1 MRPSAQFRSAQE
13 ILDTLVSSEMSLKVL
28 INWGRQNRFAGS
40 KDRRKIRDIVYYC
53 LRNKRYL
60 LHRWSNKE
68 SKGDGRNLVLSF
80 LYDHYHN
87 DHLAD
92 FNIFFGRRD
101 FDLQP
106 LSDTE
111 RNILSNKFLKRE
123 AIREDPV
130 KYSYPDFLDKSLK
143 RSLGKDFSKI
153 MELFLK
159 RASVFVR
166 ANKIKIST
174 KDLTSKLKAEGFEI
188 ESQIKNR
195 DALKVLNASNKLKL
209 SEHFLEGL
217 FEFQD
222 LGSQQVVNN
231 IVVKEGMSILD
242 FCAGGG
248 GKSLALASHF
258 SNNIDLYA
266 YDLNSSRLKPCKIR
280 AERACA
286 KIKFLD
292 DRMLL
297 GKAFDAVIVDAP
309 CSGSGTWRRDPFA
322 KWNLSLSEINKLS
335 EIQYGILNQVS
346 SYVNKS
352 GLIFYI
358 TCSLL
363 DEENGEVISR
373 FLKNNND
380 YCLQRAHFI
389 SPLEGG
395 DGFFLSVLKKN
406 K

>member
-13 ILDTLVSSEMSLKVL
+13 ILETLVSSEMSPKVL

-60 LHRWSNKE
+60 LHRWNNKE

-87 DHLAD
+87 DHLTD
-92 FNIFFGRRD
+92 FNIFFGSRD

-106 LSDTE
+106 LSGTE

-123 AIREDPV
+123 AVREDPV

-143 RSLGKDFSKI
+143 KSLGKDFSEI

-159 RASVFVR
+159 RAAVFIR

-174 KDLTSKLKAEGFEI
+174 EDLSSELKAEGFEI
-188 ESQIKNR
+188 ESQVKNKH
-195 DALKVLNASNKLKL
+195 ALKVLNASNKLRL
-209 SEHFLEGL
+209 SKHFSEGL

-231 IVVKEGMSILD
+231 FLIKKDMSILD

-258 SNNIDLYA
+258 SNNIELFA

-292 DRMLL
+292 DRMLF

-309 CSGSGTWRRDPFA
+309 CSGSGTWRRDPFT

-335 EIQYGILNQVS
+335 EIQYSILNQVV

-380 YCLQRAHFI
+380 YCLEREQFI

>member
-1 MRPSAQFRSAQE
+1 MTPSAQFRSAQE
-13 ILDTLVSSEMSLKVL
+13 ILETLVSSEMSPKVL

-60 LHRWSNKE
+60 LHRWNDKE

-80 LYDHYHN
+80 LYDHYHD
-87 DHLAD
+87 DHLTD
-92 FNIFFGRRD
+92 FNIFFGSRD

-123 AIREDPV
+123 VIREDPV

-258 SNNIDLYA
+258 SNNIELYA

-292 DRMLL
+292 DRMLF

-335 EIQYGILNQVS
+335 EIQYSILNQAA

-380 YCLQRAHFI
+380 YYLQREHFI

-395 DGFFLSVLKKN
+395 DGFFLSILKKN

>member
-1 MRPSAQFRSAQE
+1 MKPSAQFRSAQE
-13 ILDTLVSSEMSLKVL
+13 ILETLVSSEMSPKVL

-60 LHRWSNKE
+60 LNRWSNKE
-68 SKGDGRNLVLSF
+68 RKGDGRNLVLSF

-87 DHLAD
+87 DHLTD
-92 FNIFFGRRD
+92 FNIFFGSRD

-174 KDLTSKLKAEGFEI
+174 KDLTSKLKAEGFEV

-209 SEHFLEGL
+209 SEHFSEGL

-258 SNNIDLYA
+258 SNNIELYA
-266 YDLNSSRLKPCKIR
+266 YDLNSSRLKPFKIR

-292 DRMLL
+292 DRMLF
-297 GKAFDAVIVDAP
+297 GKSFDAVIVDAP
-309 CSGSGTWRRDPFA
+309 CSGSGTWRRDPFT
-322 KWNLSLSEINKLS
+322 KWNLTLSEISKLS
-335 EIQYGILNQVS
+335 EIQCSILNQVA

-373 FLKNNND
+373 FLKNSND
-380 YCLQRAHFI
+380 YCLEREHFV